1 MTNVT
6 IEKTNCQLSRRS
18 FLALSAAAPFALR
31 SGLAPAK
38 TPPIGIELYSVR
50 NALKQDPQGT
60 VRAVAQMGYQCVEFF
75 SPYYEWSEAQA
86 KDMRK
91 LMDDLGIRC
100 YSTHNDAANLKK
112 ENIEKTRA
120 LNTILGCKY
129 VVVASANPAELAKNG
144 AVSAAASN
152 VTNGATSNA
161 TNGATNGT
169 TNGARNGATAAANG
183 ATTGTVKAAVNDPA
197 KAAASGVGNEAAS
210 GTANTAASGSVNEAA
225 DWSLVADLLNAG
237 DELLAPSGLK
247 VGYHNHEKEFTPVEG
262 KRPIETI
269 AAQTKKSVML
279 QLDVGTCIQ
288 AGSDPVAWIKQNPG
302 RIHSLHLK
310 DWSPE
315 PDKGFKVLFSEGTAN
330 WKDIF
335 AAAESVGGAEY
346 YLMEQ
351 EGSRLSEMETAKAC
365 LDAYKKV
372 RA

>member
-1 MTNVT
+1 VSAAQWSDRGVIATKQKSMRSAANAASHSFSPWTRRNLSAYYSPMTNQHSAN
-6 IEKTNCQLSRRS
+6 ESTNQLSRRS
-18 FLALSAAAPFALR
+18 FLALSAVAPFALR
-31 SGLAPAK
+31 YPLAPAK

-50 NALKQDPQGT
+50 NALKQDLQGT

-75 SPYYEWSEAQA
+75 SPYYEWTEAQA

-100 YSTHNDAANLKK
+100 YSTHNNAANLKK

-129 VVVASANPAELAKNG
+129 VVVASANPAELARMGGMAEVSGGMNG
-144 AVSAAASN
+144 
-152 VTNGATSNA
+152 
-161 TNGATNGT
+161 
-169 TNGARNGATAAANG
+169 
-183 ATTGTVKAAVNDPA
+183 
-197 KAAASGVGNEAAS
+197 
-210 GTANTAASGSVNEAA
+210 AA
-225 DWSLVADLLNAG
+225 DWSLVADLLNAS

-247 VGYHNHEKEFTPVEG
+247 TGYHNHEREFTPVDG

-315 PDKGFKVLFSEGTAN
+315 PDKGFKVLFSEGTAK
-330 WKDIF
+330 WSEIF

-351 EGSRLSEMETAKAC
+351 EGSRLSEMDTAKAC
-365 LDAYKKV
+365 LDAYKKL

>member
-1 MTNVT
+1 MANQHSTNEP
-6 IEKTNCQLSRRS
+6 INQLSRRS

-31 SGLAPAK
+31 YPLAPAK

-50 NALKQDPQGT
+50 NALKQDLQGT

-75 SPYYEWSEAQA
+75 SPYYEWTEAQA

-91 LMDDLGIRC
+91 LMDDLGIHC
-100 YSTHNDAANLKK
+100 YSTHNDGANLKK

-129 VVVASANPAELAKNG
+129 VVVASAKPADG
-144 AVSAAASN
+144 PD
-152 VTNGATSNA
+152 GWNA
-161 TNGATNGT
+161 
-169 TNGARNGATAAANG
+169 
-183 ATTGTVKAAVNDPA
+183 
-197 KAAASGVGNEAAS
+197 
-210 GTANTAASGSVNEAA
+210 
-225 DWSLVADLLNAG
+225 VADLLNAG

-247 VGYHNHEKEFTPVEG
+247 TGYHNHEREFTPVDG

-310 DWSPE
+310 DWSPA
-315 PDKGFKVLFSEGTAN
+315 PDKGFKVLFSEGAAKWTE
-330 WKDIF
+330 IF

-351 EGSRLSEMETAKAC
+351 EGSRLSETDTAKAC
-365 LDAYKKV
+365 LDAYKKL